1 MGSGFCAGHFLTHI
15 GKCILYLAGK
25 KDKIDITEKTVE
37 EVMGSTFLSK
47 IDIEKVRHLRNIEI
61 PLEKTKRKHLI
72 LTGKNG
78 SGKTSVL
85 NAIAV
90 EFQKQMVDADVEH
103 KREDG
108 KKADKPMPDWPIKD
122 TEGNSYFVQ
131 MMKANQSQ
139 RLLKY
144 VKQFNKIIKRSSTPI
159 PYRIGFVNDK
169 KMEDETELDAKDVKD
184 LASLWK
190 SLCKELGAEENS
202 VSYVARA

>member
-144 VKQFNKIIKRSSTPI
+144 VKQFNK
-159 PYRIGFVNDK
+159 
-169 KMEDETELDAKDVKD
+169 
-184 LASLWK
+184 
-190 SLCKELGAEENS
+190 
-202 VSYVARA
+202 